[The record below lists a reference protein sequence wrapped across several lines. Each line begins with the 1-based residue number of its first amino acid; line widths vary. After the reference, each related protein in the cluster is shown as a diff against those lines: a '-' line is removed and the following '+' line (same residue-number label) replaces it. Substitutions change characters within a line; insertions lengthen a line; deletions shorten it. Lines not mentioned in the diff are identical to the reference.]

1 MQAEMALAMFEDR
14 FGRSATHVAFAPGRI
29 NLIGEHTDY
38 SLGFVMP
45 LAIPYGV
52 TVVFAAS
59 SGPSHLLSIAR
70 GASKPFTL
78 DEIEPGTRKGWS
90 NYAAGMAWALRE
102 RGHPITLGIDAVVDT
117 NLPIGSG
124 VSSSAALEVAFG
136 LAWTTTNGLAID
148 PLELARTAQL
158 CENKFVGVNCGLMD
172 MAASALGQEGHAL
185 LMDIRTMEV
194 TPIPLPEETVVVL
207 CDTGKSRGLA
217 TSQYNVRREEV
228 ARACAALGKAV
239 LRDATLEELESVKDR
254 LDDAAFR
261 RARHVISE
269 NGRTLEFAEALYHA
283 DRPRIRR
290 LMNEAHASI
299 RNDFEASCP
308 ELDAMAAIA
317 ERHPACWGARMTGG
331 GFGGAC
337 VAIVTEHDV
346 PDFVNTTR
354 EDYQHHYP
362 DLSSRFLVCQAS
374 SGAGVYRIGN

>member
-14 FGRSATHVAFAPGRI
+14 FGRPATHIAFAPGRI

-59 SGPSHLLSIAR
+59 DGPSHLQSIAR
-70 GASKPFTL
+70 GSSKPFTL
-78 DEIEPGTRKGWS
+78 EEIEPGTRKGWS
-90 NYAAGMAWALRE
+90 NYAAGMAWALRA
-102 RGHPITLGIDAVVDT
+102 RGHAITRGMDAVVDT

-136 LAWTTTNGLAID
+136 LAWTTANGLELD
-148 PLELARTAQL
+148 PLEIARTAQH
-158 CENKFVGVNCGLMD
+158 CENQFVGVNCGLMD

-185 LMDIRTMEV
+185 LMDIRSMEV
-194 TPIPLPEETVVVL
+194 TPIPMPEETVVIL

-217 TSQYNVRREEV
+217 TSHYNTRREEV
-228 ARACAALGKAV
+228 ARACAALGRTV
-239 LRDATLEELESVKDR
+239 LRDATLQELETVKGR
-254 LDDAAFR
+254 LDNVAFR
-261 RARHVISE
+261 RARHVITE
-269 NGRTLEFAEALYHA
+269 NGRTLEFAEALYLS
-283 DRPRIRR
+283 DRARIHR

-299 RNDFEASCP
+299 RDDFEASCP

-317 ERHPACWGARMTGG
+317 ESHPACWGARMTGG

-337 VAIVTEHDV
+337 VALVTEQDV
-346 PDFVNTTR
+346 PDFVNTTNEAYR
-354 EDYQHHYP
+354 NHYP
-362 DLSSRFLVCQAS
+362 DQPSRFLVCEAS
-374 SGAGVYRIGN
+374 SGASVHKIGI